1 MKLIVCLDNAGCML
15 FNGRRQSK
23 DRALRD
29 RVLQMTAKSKLW
41 MNGYSAKQF
50 DEPGAAI
57 AVDESFLDKA
67 CENEYCFVENTD
79 VSAYAPQVCE
89 VIVYRW
95 NRDYPG
101 DVRFPEDLFA
111 SRWKLV
117 SREEFPGFSHNSI
130 TEEVYTL

>member
-1 MKLIVCLDNAGCML
+1 MKLIVCLDNAGRML

-23 DRALRD
+23 DRALRQ
-29 RVLQMTAKSKLW
+29 RVLQLACQSKLW

-50 DEPGAAI
+50 DEPAAI

-67 CENEYCFVENTD
+67 QESDYCFVENTD
-79 VSAYAPQVCE
+79 ISAYALQVCE

-101 DVRFPEDLFA
+101 DVRFPAELFA
-111 SRWKLV
+111 DRWELI
-117 SREEFPGFSHNSI
+117 SREEFPGASHDSI
-130 TEEVYTL
+130 TEEVYSL